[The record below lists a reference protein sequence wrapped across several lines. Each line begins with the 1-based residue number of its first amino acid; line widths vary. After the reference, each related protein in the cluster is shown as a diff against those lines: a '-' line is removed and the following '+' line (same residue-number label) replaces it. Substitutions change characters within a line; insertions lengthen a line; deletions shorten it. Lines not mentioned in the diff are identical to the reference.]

1 LKLLIASEDHLGL
14 NSNVYE
20 QILDAPYFTVVDYNS
35 EKVNKVINLENEL
48 SENKVNDFMQLIA
61 EKNVNTVICNE
72 LSLELKHRL
81 KEKDVNIVFN
91 KKGRIAD
98 LIKNL

>member
-1 LKLLIASEDHLGL
+1 
-14 NSNVYE
+14 
-20 QILDAPYFTVVDYNS
+20 
-35 EKVNKVINLENEL
+35 
-48 SENKVNDFMQLIA
+48 MQLIA